1 MKTKSLNGTWTL
13 YYAESGK
20 YEIPHIPAT
29 VPGNVELDLS
39 KNGLITDDL
48 FMSKNFLGDVRKI

>member
-1 MKTKSLNGTWTL
+1 MKSKSLNGKWTL

-20 YEIPHIPAT
+20 YQIKNYSEFDKYDIPHIEAT

-39 KNGLITDDL
+39 KAGILP
-48 FMSKNFLGDVRKI
+48 